1 MSKIKLNE
9 LQAPKS
15 ELSQL
20 SNSETGAVVGG
31 YGSYYREL
39 RNDIVNDINIANI
52 VQVNNN
58 VNVQIAF
65 NGDNF
70 NVANLNNSA
79 GAFQS

>member
-1 MSKIKLNE
+1 MSKIKLTE

-15 ELSQL
+15 ELNQL
-20 SNSETGAVVGG
+20 SDRETGAVVGG
-31 YGSYYREL
+31 YDYYREL
-39 RNDIVNDINIANI
+39 RNDIVNNINIANI

-58 VNVQIAF
+58 VNIQIAF

-79 GAFQS
+79 GAFQG

>member
-1 MSKIKLNE
+1 MSKIKLTE

-15 ELSQL
+15 ELNQL
-20 SNSETGAVVGG
+20 SDRETGAVVGG
-31 YGSYYREL
+31 YDFYREI

-58 VNVQIAF
+58 VNIQIAF

-70 NVANLNNSA
+70 NVANLNNNA